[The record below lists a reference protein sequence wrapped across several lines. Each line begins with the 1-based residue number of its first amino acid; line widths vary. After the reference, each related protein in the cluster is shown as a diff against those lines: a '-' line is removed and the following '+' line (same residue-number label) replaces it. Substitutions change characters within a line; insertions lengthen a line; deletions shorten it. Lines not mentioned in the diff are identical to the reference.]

1 VTKLRVVLAEDHR
14 IMREGLR
21 MVLDREPDIE
31 VVGESGDGISAIR
44 VAQTC
49 RPDVVVM
56 DISMP
61 NVNGLQATETMKSV
75 LPDTKVLILTRH
87 TDASYVQRLL
97 RSGASGYVLK
107 RSASEELVRAIRRV
121 VTGQIYLD
129 PAVTEQAIGS
139 VPPGGATGH
148 SPGSGLS
155 KREED
160 VLRFTALGFLTRE
173 TASRLN
179 ISIKTVETHKANAMA
194 KIGLASRIDIVR
206 YAMLQGWL
214 DEHGTD
220 D

>member
-1 VTKLRVVLAEDHR
+1 VTKLRIVLAEDHKM
-14 IMREGLR
+14 MREGLR
-21 MVLDREPDIE
+21 MVLDRESDIE
-31 VVGESGDGISAIR
+31 VVGEASDGIAAIKL
-44 VAQTC
+44 AQTL

-61 NVNGLQATETMKSV
+61 NLNGLQATEAVKTA
-75 LPDTKVLILTRH
+75 LPDTKILILTRH

-107 RSASEELVRAIRRV
+107 RSAPEELVRAIRRV
-121 VTGQIYLD
+121 VTGEIYLD

-139 VPPGGATGH
+139 LISGTTTSR
-148 SPGSGLS
+148 SPGKDLT

-160 VLRFTALGFLTRE
+160 VLHFTALGFLTRE

-179 ISIKTVETHKANAMA
+179 ISIKTVETHKRNAMT

-214 DEHGTD
+214 KEH
-220 D
+220 

>member
-44 VAQTC
+44 VAQTL

-61 NVNGLQATETMKSV
+61 NVNGLQATETVKTA
-75 LPDTKVLILTRH
+75 LPDTKILILTRH

-97 RSGASGYVLK
+97 QSGASGYVLK

-139 VPPGGATGH
+139 VPRRGATGRP
-148 SPGSGLS
+148 SPGKGLS

-179 ISIKTVETHKANAMA
+179 ISIKTVETHKANAMT

-214 DEHGTD
+214 EEH
-220 D
+220 